1 MSDSNSVMRCRP
13 AGAGKQCAAAFV
25 DCGFVLL
32 CGVIAALLGHNIPV
46 TFLVMLESVAVLAI
60 GEGSRGLTPGNMMF
74 GLRTVRVEGM
84 RDVTA
89 GTLPAGMGRI
99 LVKYCVLIGSTLALV
114 IGLIAVI
121 CSPLF
126 AKDDLHQ
133 GWADRLA
140 SLGCVDIH
148 QRVEALEE
156 QPVVSRQIPPVPM
169 PRMQPT
175 PPVPLPKQWRTCPNR
190 FPCQRQNRFLL
201 YTCLRESRCIRFG
214 QRLNNRRPRCQ

>member
-89 GTLPAGMGRI
+89 GNFARRNGPDSCEVLRAYRI
-99 LVKYCVLIGSTLALV
+99 HACVGHRSDC
-114 IGLIAVI
+114 G
-121 CSPLF
+121 
-126 AKDDLHQ
+126 DLLTVVRQ
-133 GWADRLA
+133 G
-140 SLGCVDIH
+140 
-148 QRVEALEE
+148 
-156 QPVVSRQIPPVPM
+156 
-169 PRMQPT
+169 
-175 PPVPLPKQWRTCPNR
+175 
-190 FPCQRQNRFLL
+190 
-201 YTCLRESRCIRFG
+201 
-214 QRLNNRRPRCQ
+214 

>member
-1 MSDSNSVMRCRP
+1 MSSGRSRKTR
-13 AGAGKQCAAAFV
+13 AAAFV

-46 TFLVMLESVAVLAI
+46 TSLMMLESVAVLAI

-148 QRVEALEE
+148 QRVEALRNNRSYRGKFLRF
-156 QPVVSRQIPPVPM
+156 PCLGCSPLIPC
-169 PRMQPT
+169 
-175 PPVPLPKQWRTCPNR
+175 LFPKQWRPCPNR

-201 YTCLRESRCIRFG
+201 YPCLQESRCIRFG

>member
-169 PRMQPT
+169 
-175 PPVPLPKQWRTCPNR
+175 LS
-190 FPCQRQNRFLL
+190 L
-201 YTCLRESRCIRFG
+201 IHI
-214 QRLNNRRPRCQ
+214 

>member
-1 MSDSNSVMRCRP
+1 MSSGRSR
-13 AGAGKQCAAAFV
+13 KQCAAAFV

-121 CSPLF
+121 AHRCSPRMICIRDGQTDWHLWDASIFINVLRRWRNNRSYRGKFLRFPCLGCSPLLPCLF
-126 AKDDLHQ
+126 
-133 GWADRLA
+133 
-140 SLGCVDIH
+140 
-148 QRVEALEE
+148 
-156 QPVVSRQIPPVPM
+156 
-169 PRMQPT
+169 
-175 PPVPLPKQWRTCPNR
+175 PKQWRTCPNR

-201 YTCLRESRCIRFG
+201 YPCLRKSRCIRFG

>member
-89 GTLPAGMGRI
+89 GTLPPEWAG
-99 LVKYCVLIGSTLALV
+99 
-114 IGLIAVI
+114 
-121 CSPLF
+121 
-126 AKDDLHQ
+126 
-133 GWADRLA
+133 
-140 SLGCVDIH
+140 
-148 QRVEALEE
+148 
-156 QPVVSRQIPPVPM
+156 
-169 PRMQPT
+169 
-175 PPVPLPKQWRTCPNR
+175 
-190 FPCQRQNRFLL
+190 FL
-201 YTCLRESRCIRFG
+201 
-214 QRLNNRRPRCQ
+214 